1 MTTGPRHY
9 NVTLTVLVAAGIC
22 YALTQSLVI
31 PALPQLEAAL
41 HTTQTGVTWVFTA
54 YLLAA
59 SVATPIIGRLGD
71 LHGKRRILVA
81 VLVVLCVGMAVSALA
96 TSLPAMIAG
105 RVLQGIGAGIFP
117 LAYGIIR
124 DEFPP
129 ARVSH
134 GIGLMSSLLALGGA
148 LGVVVAGP
156 IAEHLS
162 YHWLFWLPLVA
173 IGATTVAA
181 HRLVPESPVRTPGR
195 VDWWAGALLSAGL
208 LVVLVC
214 ITRTGVW
221 GWTSARTLGG
231 IAAGLAVLG
240 VWARRELR
248 SGCPLVDMR
257 MMRIRGVWTT
267 NVAAFL
273 VGVGMY
279 SAFILVPQFVQEPT
293 RTGYGMGASVLM
305 AGIFLI
311 PMTATQVVVGQ
322 FVGRIERAV
331 GSKVPLLAGA
341 ALTAA
346 GFAVLVAARTEA
358 WQVFLASGLI
368 GLGIGLA
375 YSALANLIVEH
386 VSQAET
392 GVATGMNS
400 VMRTVGGAL
409 GAQITASLLA
419 GQVGPAGDPTSR
431 AYGLAF
437 GACAVALVVSIAVGT
452 LIPGRRRRRYP
463 PHSAEPAPP
472 GAVPARA
479 GSAR

>member
-1 MTTGPRHY
+1 MTSGPRQHH
-9 NVTLTVLVAAGIC
+9 NVTLAVLVAAGIC

-31 PALPQLEAAL
+31 PALPDIQESLG
-41 HTTQTGVTWVFTA
+41 TTQTGVTWIFTA

-71 LHGKRRILVA
+71 MHGKQRTLVA
-81 VLVVLCVGMAVSALA
+81 VMVLLCFGMALSAVA
-96 TSLPAMIAG
+96 TSLGVMVAG
-105 RVLQGIGAGIFP
+105 RVIQGFGAGIFP

-124 DEFPP
+124 DEFPHG
-129 ARVSH
+129 RVSH

-173 IGATTVAA
+173 IAATTVAVQ
-181 HRLVPESPVRTPGR
+181 RLVPESRVKAPGR
-195 VDWWAGALLSAGL
+195 INWGAAALMSLGL
-208 LVVLVC
+208 LVVLLC
-214 ITRTGVW
+214 ITRATTW
-221 GWTSARTLGG
+221 GWVSPRTLGG
-231 IAAGLAVLG
+231 IAAGIAVLAAW
-240 VWARRELR
+240 VRRELR
-248 SGCPLVDMR
+248 SEDPLVDMR

-267 NVAAFL
+267 NAAAFL

-279 SAFILVPQFVQEPT
+279 SAFILVPQFVQEPKS
-293 RTGYGMGASVLM
+293 TGYGLGVSVLM
-305 AGIFLI
+305 AGVFLI

-331 GSKVPLLAGA
+331 GSKVPLLSGA
-341 ALTAA
+341 SLTAA
-346 GFAVLVAARTEA
+346 GFAVLVAGRTEA
-358 WQVFLASGLI
+358 WQVFVASGLI
-368 GLGIGLA
+368 GLGVGLA

-386 VSQAET
+386 VSQEQT

-400 VMRTVGGAL
+400 VLRTVGGAL
-409 GAQITASLLA
+409 GAQIGASLLA
-419 GQVGPAGDPTSR
+419 GDVDALGDPTSH

-437 GACAVALVVSIAVGT
+437 GACAAALIVSVVVGL
-452 LIPGRRRRRYP
+452 LIPGRSPGRYAVEAVVP
-463 PHSAEPAPP
+463 PGVPVPAP
-472 GAVPARA
+472 A